1 MSTFLRA
8 QELFILVCRKSSKA
22 GCKMAWLNTDLLLK
36 QEYKR
41 NAQAVE
47 AVTGDLVEE
56 YRDVV

>member
-1 MSTFLRA
+1 
-8 QELFILVCRKSSKA
+8 
-22 GCKMAWLNTDLLLK
+22 MAWLNTDLLLK